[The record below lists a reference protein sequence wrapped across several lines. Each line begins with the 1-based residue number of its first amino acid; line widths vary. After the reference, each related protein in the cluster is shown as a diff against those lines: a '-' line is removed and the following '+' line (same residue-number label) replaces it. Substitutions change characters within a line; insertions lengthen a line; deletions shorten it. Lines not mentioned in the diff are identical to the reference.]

1 VQGIAFRA
9 QMTAGCPMCRCWTP
23 RKTGQRFR
31 PARSLID
38 SLPEMRRPSSRS
50 RMWATGERIAT
61 GLGDDPVADAVVE
74 AAATGI
80 PR

>member
-1 VQGIAFRA
+1 
-9 QMTAGCPMCRCWTP
+9 
-23 RKTGQRFR
+23 
-31 PARSLID
+31 
-38 SLPEMRRPSSRS
+38 
-50 RMWATGERIAT
+50 MWATGERIAT